1 MSKRTSAA
9 ATKELPTEDTLR
21 PDESFGL
28 LIREIYR
35 GQARMLQTMIAG
47 EGVSIG
53 MWFVLRVLWEED
65 GISQRELARRVG
77 INGPTTVTALNSME
91 RAGLVR
97 RTPHPSDRRK
107 TNIFLTERG
116 RHLKDRLWPMA
127 VAVNQASSRGMS
139 DEERRLL
146 FDLLT
151 RMQANL
157 SADRP

>member
-9 ATKELPTEDTLR
+9 PTNELPVEDTLQ

-35 GQARMLQTMIAG
+35 GQARMLQNMIAG

-53 MWFVLRVLWEED
+53 MWFVLRVLWDED
-65 GISQRELARRVG
+65 GMTQRELARRVG

-116 RHLKDRLWPMA
+116 RHLKDLLWPMA
-127 VAVNQASSRGMS
+127 ITVNQASSRDMS
-139 DEERRLL
+139 DAERRVL

-151 RMQANL
+151 RMRANL
-157 SADRP
+157 ADQP